1 MNAPKDDKNSLKAH
15 RPDLASEALRSD
27 PQRLAARTAIK
38 RTIARGVPTLAFI
51 DRPLSDNQIA
61 VILLGQEHRGPS
73 RYIVVERSSFTD
85 EVLNRAI
92 DLAIQWQGEH
102 PSDESATV
110 ITLYKDGRYDG
121 RSAEHQSSGKQ
132 EYRRV
137 GPQREI
143 MSPEILA
150 KAAAADPVNLPKF
163 GPVRLVPLS

>member
-1 MNAPKDDKNSLKAH
+1 MNAPKDDKNSLKVH
-15 RPDLASEALRSD
+15 RYDLVSEALRSD
-27 PQRLAARTAIK
+27 PQRLAAGKAIK
-38 RTIARGVPTLAFI
+38 RTIARGIPTLAFI
-51 DRPLSDNQIA
+51 DRPLPDNQIA
-61 VILLGQEHRGPS
+61 VILLGQEHTGPS

-110 ITLYKDGRYDG
+110 ITLYRDGRYDG

-132 EYRRV
+132 EYRRF
-137 GPQREI
+137 GSQREI
-143 MSPEILA
+143 TSPEILA

-163 GPVRLVPLS
+163 GPARLVPLS